1 MSPGSVPA
9 SEHIPT
15 DILIC
20 RPPRFL
26 LAGQVRRCRGC
37 RRPVPAEFPRS
48 PSDPEVGSYRVPASP
63 SSRPAVRRVEGD
75 GLFRTATAWRPPDP
89 GADKGRSCGDSA
101 ADGSPLARGMKFGS
115 ASSISFLHVISG
127 RLLLT
132 GAGFGPGLPV
142 TSGWVLHVGP
152 LPFLPW
158 GGSGVASTC
167 PIEARP
173 GEVARWERCPRGV
186 TRCSS
191 GEPSWAPWRHLS
203 VDSTGSIEKVRSELV
218 AAS

>member
-89 GADKGRSCGDSA
+89 GADKGRILWRQRCGRVPLGEGDEVRLCKLDLLPPRHLRAPITHGRGVRARTSGHIRLGPA
-101 ADGSPLARGMKFGS
+101 RRTSPVPPLGRLRSGQHLPHRGPARGGCQM
-115 ASSISFLHVISG
+115 
-127 RLLLT
+127 
-132 GAGFGPGLPV
+132 
-142 TSGWVLHVGP
+142 
-152 LPFLPW
+152 
-158 GGSGVASTC
+158 
-167 PIEARP
+167 
-173 GEVARWERCPRGV
+173 GEVSPRSHPLFF
-186 TRCSS
+186 R
-191 GEPSWAPWRHLS
+191 
-203 VDSTGSIEKVRSELV
+203 
-218 AAS
+218 